1 MTETVTTPT
10 KTNKAELIR
19 TLLKD
24 KNKTRAQIADEVGCS
39 KQYVFS
45 VQNAARVRAKK
56 AKAKRAYERK
66 LEILNGAPKRKYTK
80 KAESVAAPAAAPA
93 PAPAPAPKKSLAD
106 ERTMLLWDRKRL
118 KDELADAAESMLQ
131 MRQEIRDLR
140 ERPPIQI
147 EVPVLQPFS
156 HLTFWQRL
164 RILFLGGAA

>member
-93 PAPAPAPKKSLAD
+93 PAPAPKKSLAD
-106 ERTMLLWDRKRL
+106 ERTMLLLDRKRL

>member
-10 KTNKAELIR
+10 KINKAELIR

-56 AKAKRAYERK
+56 ARAKRQYERK

-80 KAESVAAPAAAPA
+80 KAESVAAPAA
-93 PAPAPAPKKSLAD
+93 APAPKKSLAD

>member
-10 KTNKAELIR
+10 KINKAELIR

-66 LEILNGAPKRKYTK
+66 LEILKGAPKRKYTK
-80 KAESVAAPAAAPA
+80 KAESVAAPAAA

-147 EVPVLQPFS
+147 EVPVLQPIS

>member
-93 PAPAPAPKKSLAD
+93 PAPAPKKSLAD

>member
-10 KTNKAELIR
+10 KINKAELIR

-56 AKAKRAYERK
+56 ARAKRQYERK

-93 PAPAPAPKKSLAD
+93 PAPAPKKSLAE
-106 ERTMLLWDRKRL
+106 ERIMLMWDRKRL

>member
-93 PAPAPAPKKSLAD
+93 PAPAPKKSLAE
-106 ERTMLLWDRKRL
+106 ERIMLMWDRKRL

-147 EVPVLQPFS
+147 EVPVLQPIS

>member
-80 KAESVAAPAAAPA
+80 RAESVAAPAAA

-164 RILFLGGAA
+164 RVLFLGGAA

>member
-93 PAPAPAPKKSLAD
+93 PAPKKSLAD

-147 EVPVLQPFS
+147 EVPVPQPFS

>member
-10 KTNKAELIR
+10 KINKAALIR
-19 TLLKD
+19 ELLKN
-24 KNKTRAQIADEVGCS
+24 KTKTRAQIAEEVGCS

-66 LEILNGAPKRKYTK
+66 LELLNGAPKRKYTK
-80 KAESVAAPAAAPA
+80 RAESVAAPAEAPA
-93 PAPAPAPKKSLAD
+93 PAPAPAPKKSLAE
-106 ERTMLLWDRKRL
+106 ERIMLLWDRKRL

>member
-10 KTNKAELIR
+10 KINKAELIR

-24 KNKTRAQIADEVGCS
+24 KNKTRAQIAEEVGCS

-56 AKAKRAYERK
+56 ARAKRQYERK

-93 PAPAPAPKKSLAD
+93 PAPAPKKSLAE
-106 ERTMLLWDRKRL
+106 ERIMLMWDRKRL

>member
-93 PAPAPAPKKSLAD
+93 APAPAPKKSLAD

>member
-24 KNKTRAQIADEVGCS
+24 KTKTRAQIAEEVGCS

>member
-66 LEILNGAPKRKYTK
+66 LELLNGAPKRKYTK

-93 PAPAPAPKKSLAD
+93 PAPAPKKSLAE
-106 ERTMLLWDRKRL
+106 ERIMLMWDRKRL

-147 EVPVLQPFS
+147 EVPVLQPIS

>member
-10 KTNKAELIR
+10 KINKAELIR

-24 KNKTRAQIADEVGCS
+24 KNKTRAQIAEEVGCS

-93 PAPAPAPKKSLAD
+93 PAPAPKKSLAE
-106 ERTMLLWDRKRL
+106 ERIMLMWDRKRL

>member
-10 KTNKAELIR
+10 KINKAELIR

-66 LEILNGAPKRKYTK
+66 LEILKGAPKRKYTK
-80 KAESVAAPAAAPA
+80 KAESVAAPAAA

>member
-66 LEILNGAPKRKYTK
+66 LEILKGAPKRKYTK
-80 KAESVAAPAAAPA
+80 KAESVAAPAA
-93 PAPAPAPKKSLAD
+93 APAPAPKKSLAD

-147 EVPVLQPFS
+147 EVPVLQPIS

>member
-24 KNKTRAQIADEVGCS
+24 KNKTRAQIAEEVGCS

-93 PAPAPAPKKSLAD
+93 APAPAPKKSLAD